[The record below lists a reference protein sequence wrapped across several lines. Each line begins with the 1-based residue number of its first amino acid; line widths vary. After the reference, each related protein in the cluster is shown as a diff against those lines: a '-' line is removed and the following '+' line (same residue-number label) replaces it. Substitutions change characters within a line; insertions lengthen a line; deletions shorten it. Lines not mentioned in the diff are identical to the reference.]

1 MKSDPYYQSKKH
13 KAWRAKVLRRDNYQC
28 QECKRY
34 GILREGTIAHHVKP
48 REDYPELQYD
58 VANGRTLCAKHHNI
72 EHPEKGT
79 KALKSRRRL

>member
-58 VANGRTLCAKHHNI
+58 VANGRTLCAKHHNK

-79 KALKSRRRL
+79 KALKSRRQL